1 MVRTDCDL
9 IEYVLNSIEHEK
21 DWTFC
26 FDVLDG
32 FWRVGTTTVGY
43 VARTDAS

>member
-26 FDVLDG
+26 FDVLDSG
-32 FWRVGTTTVGY
+32 FIPMILGNL
-43 VARTDAS
+43 